1 MTDNHTATDDEAPA
15 WRADV
20 DALAFRP
27 SGHRGLCM
35 VHRHAFRTLLRR
47 YPSPEECAAYFNDRR
62 AVFQAAAGAKIVRA
76 SMAADANFHLT
87 SRDLARAMQN

>member
-1 MTDNHTATDDEAPA
+1 MTDNHAAADDEAPV

-47 YPSPEECAAYFNDRR
+47 YPSPEECAAYFQDHK
-62 AVFQAAAGAKIVRA
+62 AAFQVAASTKVARA
-76 SMAADANFHLT
+76 SVTADANFHLT

>member
-1 MTDNHTATDDEAPA
+1 MTDNHAATDDEAPV

-27 SGHRGLCM
+27 SSHRGLCM

-47 YPSPEECAAYFNDRR
+47 YPSPEDCAAYFQDHR
-62 AVFQAAAGAKIVRA
+62 AVFQAAASVKLAQA
-76 SMAADANFHLT
+76 SVAADANFHLT